1 MKIGEGYN
9 QHGIGIQ
16 IDEDHVNR
24 MPQRQEAA
32 MIGGQQ
38 VLHFVVTL

>member
-16 IDEDHVNR
+16 IDEHHVNR
-24 MPQRQEAA
+24 MLQQQEAM
-32 MIGGQQ
+32 MIGGEQ